1 LPEFSFKTG
10 RPMSLYKKLIR
21 EHLQSLKPY
30 SSARDEYSG
39 KEGVFLDANENP
51 FGSVAGKD
59 LNRYPDPYQWEI
71 KEKLAKLKNCKPEHI
86 FLGNG
91 SDEAIDL
98 LIKAICEPKRDNMII
113 LPPTYGMY
121 QVCAD
126 IQQVEVR
133 KANLTGNYQ
142 PNLEEIAQN
151 VDEHTKIIWICSPN
165 NPTGNLIESYLIEKL
180 LNQYPEVIIVI
191 DEAYIDFAEQ
201 PSYINRLTEFENLV
215 VMQTFSKAWGMA
227 GLRVGMAFGQPELI
241 AMLNKIKYPYN
252 LNLQSQRI
260 ISEAIDNVEKK
271 DAYVEKILKERL
283 KLFKKLMELGIV
295 RHIYP
300 SDSNQLL
307 VKFTDAKAIF
317 NYLLDKKVIV
327 RDRSNVVLCD
337 DCLRISI
344 GTQTENNRLIEELQ
358 AYN

>member
-1 LPEFSFKTG
+1 
-10 RPMSLYKKLIR
+10 MSIYGKILRKHLID
-21 EHLQSLKPY
+21 LKPY

-39 KEGVFLDANENP
+39 KEGIFLDANENP
-51 FGSVAGKD
+51 FGSVAGKN

-71 KEKLAKLKNCKPEHI
+71 KQKLAAVKGCLPGQI

-98 LIKAICEPKRDNMII
+98 LIKAACEPKTDNMVI

-133 KANLTGNYQ
+133 KANLTRDFQPDLEAIHKQIDGN
-142 PNLEEIAQN
+142 
-151 VDEHTKIIWICSPN
+151 TRIIWICSPN
-165 NPTGNLIESYLIEKL
+165 NPSGNLLKRSSIYSL
-180 LNQYPEVIIVI
+180 LNKYPEVLVVI
-191 DEAYIDFAEQ
+191 DEAYIDFADE
-201 PSYINRLTEFENLV
+201 PSFIKELPLFENLV

-227 GLRVGMAFGQPELI
+227 GLRVGMAFAHEELLRI
-241 AMLNKIKYPYN
+241 LNKIKYPYN
-252 LNLQSQRI
+252 LNIQSQRVVL
-260 ISEAIDNVEKK
+260 EALNKQDKK
-271 DAYVEKILKERL
+271 DKFVKRIVAERL
-283 KLFKKLMELGIV
+283 RLFKKLIELPNV
-295 RHIYP
+295 RHVYP

-307 VKFTDAKAIF
+307 VKFEKAHEVF
-317 NYLLDKKVIV
+317 KFLLEHKVIV

-344 GTQTENNRLIEELQ
+344 GTRKENTILMQWLTRYTE
-358 AYN
+358 

>member
-1 LPEFSFKTG
+1 
-10 RPMSLYKKLIR
+10 MSLYKKLIR

-71 KEKLAKLKNCKPEHI
+71 KEKLAKLKECEPQNI

-98 LIKAICEPKRDNMII
+98 LIKAVCEPKQDNMII

-133 KANLTGNYQ
+133 KVNLTEQYQ
-142 PNLEEIAQN
+142 PDLEDIAKN
-151 VDEHTKIIWICSPN
+151 VDANTKIIWVCSPN
-165 NPTGNLIESYLIEKL
+165 NPTGNLIEGYLIDRL
-180 LNQYPEVIIVI
+180 LQQFPEVIIVI

-201 PSYINRLTEFENLV
+201 PSFIGRLGDYENLV

-227 GLRVGMAFGQPELI
+227 GLRVGMAFSQPELI

-283 KLFKKLMELGIV
+283 KLFKKLMELDIV

-307 VKFTDAKAIF
+307 VKFDNAKAVF
-317 NYLLDKKVIV
+317 QYLLNQKVIV
-327 RDRSNVVLCD
+327 RDRSNVVLCED
-337 DCLRISI
+337 SLRISI
-344 GTQTENNRLIEELQ
+344 GTQTENNRLIEELKSFK
-358 AYN
+358 

>member
-1 LPEFSFKTG
+1 
-10 RPMSLYKKLIR
+10 MSLYQKLIR
-21 EHLQSLKPY
+21 THLQSLKPY

-51 FGSVAGKD
+51 YGSVAGED

-71 KEKLAKLKNCKPEHI
+71 KSKLAELKGCQPEQI

-98 LIKAICEPKRDNMII
+98 LIKAVCEPKVDNMVI

-133 KANLTGNYQ
+133 KANLTLNYQ
-142 PNLEEIAQN
+142 PDLTAIKEQIDGQ
-151 VDEHTKIIWICSPN
+151 TKIIWVCSPN
-165 NPTGNLIESYLIEKL
+165 NPTGNLIKEELILEIL
-180 LNQYPEVIIVI
+180 QSYPEVIVVI
-191 DEAYIDFAEQ
+191 DEAYIDFAKQ
-201 PSYINRLTEFENLV
+201 DSFITRLNDYENLV
-215 VMQTFSKAWGMA
+215 VIQTFSKAWGMA
-227 GLRVGMAFGQPELI
+227 GLRVGMGFGQVELI

-260 ISEAIDNVEKK
+260 ILEALNNVDLKDQYVSQILVQRELLAKELSKLEIVKK
-271 DAYVEKILKERL
+271 I
-283 KLFKKLMELGIV
+283 
-295 RHIYP
+295 HS

-307 VKFTDAKAIF
+307 VEFENAKEIF
-317 NYLLDKKVIV
+317 KTLLESKVIV

-344 GTQTENNRLIEELQ
+344 GTEVENQRLIVELQ
-358 AYN
+358 KI

>member
-1 LPEFSFKTG
+1 
-10 RPMSLYKKLIR
+10 MSVYSKIIR
-21 EHLQSLKPY
+21 KHLLDLKPY

-39 KEGVFLDANENP
+39 KEGIFLDANENP
-51 FGSVAGKD
+51 FGSVAGTA

-71 KEKLAKLKNCKPEHI
+71 KEKLAQLKGCSPKQI

-98 LIKAICEPKRDNMII
+98 IIKAVCEPGTDNMII

-133 KANLTGNYQ
+133 KANLTSDFQ
-142 PNLEEIAQN
+142 PDSNAIDELVDQN
-151 VDEHTKIIWICSPN
+151 TKIIWVCSPN
-165 NPTGNLIESYLIEKL
+165 NPSGNLIKRTAIYEL
-180 LNQYPEVIIVI
+180 LNKYPEILIII
-191 DEAYIDFAEQ
+191 DEAYIDFADE
-201 PSYINRLTEFENLV
+201 PSFIGELPQFENLV

-227 GLRVGMAFGQPELI
+227 GLRVGMAYAHEDLLKI
-241 AMLNKIKYPYN
+241 LNKIKYPYN
-252 LNLQSQRI
+252 LNNQSQRI
-260 ISEAIDNVEKK
+260 ISQALDQVEKK
-271 DAYVEKILKERL
+271 NKFVEKILKERL
-283 KLFKKLMELGIV
+283 KLFKKLIELPNV

-307 VKFTDAKAIF
+307 VKFDKAKEVF
-317 NYLLDKKVIV
+317 NYLLEQKIIV

-344 GTQTENNRLIEELQ
+344 GTAKENSGLIVALKT
-358 AYN
+358 YKG